1 MIHLFLLFV
10 KARCI
15 YMIQINHLLR
25 IQVKMLSEQPGSEA
39 SSKKHL
45 CMTKVNAT
53 LDSFSL
59 AGS

>member
-1 MIHLFLLFV
+1 
-10 KARCI
+10 
-15 YMIQINHLLR
+15 
-25 IQVKMLSEQPGSEA
+25 MLSEQPGSEA